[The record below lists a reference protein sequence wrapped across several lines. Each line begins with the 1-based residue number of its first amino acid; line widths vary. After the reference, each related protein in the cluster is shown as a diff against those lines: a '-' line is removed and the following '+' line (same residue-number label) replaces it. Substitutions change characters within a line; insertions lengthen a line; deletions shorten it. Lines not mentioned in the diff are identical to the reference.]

1 MQTLNRLTLHKNLSI
16 NLYKNLIEC
25 RKMRDDELDSL
36 REKRKREL
44 IQQSIKKELDQKKQ
58 VDAVKKVQEKD
69 IRASMIINN
78 VLEPEAIAYMDWIVK
93 TNPTVAQTI
102 KDTIIM
108 LLYKNE
114 LRKKISKIDLMK
126 IERQLTGQ
134 ESRIKVKRRG
144 QEAEDISETMK
155 GEK

>member
-1 MQTLNRLTLHKNLSI
+1 MQILNRLTLHKNLSI
-16 NLYKNLIEC
+16 NTFKNLIEC

-44 IQQSIKKELDQKKQ
+44 ISQSIKKELAQKQQ
-58 VDAVKKVQEKD
+58 VDAIKKTQEKD

-78 VLEPEAIAYMDWIVK
+78 VLETDAVTYMNWLVK
-93 TNPTVAQTI
+93 TNPAVAQTI

-134 ESRIKVKRRG
+134 ESSIKVKRRG
-144 QEAEDISETMK
+144 QDREDISEAMK

>member
-1 MQTLNRLTLHKNLSI
+1 
-16 NLYKNLIEC
+16 
-25 RKMRDDELDSL
+25 MRDDELDSL

>member
-1 MQTLNRLTLHKNLSI
+1 
-16 NLYKNLIEC
+16 
-25 RKMRDDELDSL
+25 MRDDELDSL

-44 IQQSIKKELDQKKQ
+44 ISQSIKKELAQKQQ
-58 VDAVKKVQEKD
+58 VDAIKKTQEKD

-78 VLEPEAIAYMDWIVK
+78 VLETDAVTYMNWLVK
-93 TNPTVAQTI
+93 TNPAVAQTI

-134 ESRIKVKRRG
+134 ESSIKVKRRG
-144 QEAEDISETMK
+144 QDREDISEAMK

>member
-1 MQTLNRLTLHKNLSI
+1 MQILNRLTLHKNLSI
-16 NLYKNLIEC
+16 NTFKNLIEC

-44 IQQSIKKELDQKKQ
+44 ISQSIKKELAQKQQ
-58 VDAVKKVQEKD
+58 VDAIKKAQEKD

-78 VLEPEAIAYMDWIVK
+78 VLETDAVTYMNWLVK

-134 ESRIKVKRRG
+134 ESSIKVKRRG
-144 QEAEDISETMK
+144 QDREDISEAMK

>member
-1 MQTLNRLTLHKNLSI
+1 
-16 NLYKNLIEC
+16 
-25 RKMRDDELDSL
+25 MRDDELDSL

-44 IQQSIKKELDQKKQ
+44 ISQSIKKELAQKQQ
-58 VDAVKKVQEKD
+58 VDAIKKAQEKD

-78 VLEPEAIAYMDWIVK
+78 VLETDAVTYMNWLVK

-134 ESRIKVKRRG
+134 ESSIKVKRRG
-144 QEAEDISETMK
+144 QDREDISEAMK